1 MLRKLGIWLLKLLAA
16 FVLLSLL
23 LTLVYRWMPVPVTPL
38 MLLRWADPDVGK
50 LRKDWVPLEKI
61 SDYMILAVIVQE
73 DQNFFE
79 HEGFDFKAIRKAIE
93 ENKTRKRP
101 RGASTISQQ
110 TAKNVFLWPQRSW
123 IRKGLEVW
131 FTFLIETFWTKR
143 RILEVYL
150 NVIETGR
157 GIYGVEAAARIYF
170 GKPASA
176 LAAQEAALIAAVIP
190 SPLRYSVLEPGPYV
204 RRRQAWILN
213 QMRLWGMKVPLDKA
227 SRD

>member
-1 MLRKLGIWLLKLLAA
+1 MKLLAA

-23 LTLVYRWMPVPVTPL
+23 LTLVYRWMPVPMTPL
-38 MLLRWADPDVGK
+38 MLLRWADPEVGK
-50 LRKDWVPLEKI
+50 LRKDWVPLDKI

-93 ENKTRKRP
+93 ENKIKKRP

-170 GKPASA
+170 GKPASS
-176 LAAQEAALIAAVIP
+176 LAAQEAAFIAAVIP

-204 RRRQAWILN
+204 RQRQAWILN
-213 QMRLWGMKVPLDKA
+213 QMRLWGIKVPLEKA
-227 SRD
+227 LRD